1 MTATISAPQVPNRR
15 KYVSP
20 KRNRSRCA
28 RPNTLRIG
36 HVSTPNTTIEN
47 NRIASSGATSRAVR
61 SVRSLAISPQIVQLW
76 VVLSLKSSGSGWHS
90 RS

>member
-1 MTATISAPQVPNRR
+1 M
-15 KYVSP
+15 
-20 KRNRSRCA
+20 
-28 RPNTLRIG
+28 
-36 HVSTPNTTIEN
+36 STPNTTIEN